1 VTRILVI
8 HGPNLNLLGTR
19 EPEIYGT
26 TTLDEINASLV
37 AQAAIAGVE
46 IEAVQSNSE
55 GDIIGHIQRARG
67 KFDGILINAAAYS
80 HTSLAIMDALHA
92 VALPAVEVH
101 LTNVHK
107 REEFRHQAVTARA
120 CLGVVM
126 GFGARSY
133 VVALE
138 GMVAHLQAGAAS

>member
-1 VTRILVI
+1 MTRILVI

-26 TTLDEINASLV
+26 TTLDEINGTLV
-37 AQAAIAGVE
+37 ASAAIAGVE
-46 IEAVQSNSE
+46 VEAVQSNSE
-55 GDIIGHIQRARG
+55 GDIIDHIQRARG

-80 HTSLAIMDALHA
+80 HTSLAIMDALQA
-92 VALPAVEVH
+92 VALPVVEVH

-107 REEFRHQAVTARA
+107 REAFRHQAVTARA

-138 GMVAHLQAGAAS
+138 GMVGHLQAGAAI